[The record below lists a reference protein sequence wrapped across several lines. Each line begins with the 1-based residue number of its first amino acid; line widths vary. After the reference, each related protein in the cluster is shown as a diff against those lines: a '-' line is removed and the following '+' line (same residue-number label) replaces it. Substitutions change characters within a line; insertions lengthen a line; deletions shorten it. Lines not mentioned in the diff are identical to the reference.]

1 MSNEG
6 EMFPQTRWSQLARL
20 KEGDE
25 ITRSE
30 VLGMLYQLYRKPVLA
45 YLARRGFG
53 HEKAEDLVQD
63 FFLHSMQHGLFEK
76 AETAR
81 GRFRGLML
89 SALQHYAANAHRH
102 DQAQQRRPAGGFISA
117 DEVLEEGGS
126 AAVLGVD
133 SHTPE
138 DAFTLSWARML
149 LARVVEALEHEC
161 AATGKQAHF
170 SIFRRFMLLPI
181 LDGVP
186 APSQREMAEELGLT
200 EKEVANRLVTARR
213 AYQRLLRE
221 EIAQYATDSAEVD
234 DEVRDLFAALSRPS

>member
-1 MSNEG
+1 MSNDG

-20 KEGDE
+20 KDGDE
-25 ITRSE
+25 TTQSE
-30 VLGMLYQLYRKPVLA
+30 VLGTLYQLYRKPVLA

-76 AETAR
+76 AENSR

-102 DQAQQRRPAGGFISA
+102 DQAQHRRPAGGFISA
-117 DEVLEEGGS
+117 DQVLEEGGS

-133 SHTPE
+133 THIPE
-138 DAFTLSWARML
+138 DAFTQSWARML
-149 LARVVEALEHEC
+149 LARVVDALEREC

-170 SIFRRFMLLPI
+170 SIFRRFMRLPI
-181 LDGVP
+181 RDGVP

-221 EIAQYATDSAEVD
+221 EIAQYATDSTEVD
-234 DEVRDLFAALSRPS
+234 DEVRDLFAALSRPN

>member
-25 ITRSE
+25 TTKSE
-30 VLGMLYQLYRKPVLA
+30 VLGTFYQLYRKPVLA

-76 AETAR
+76 AENSR

-102 DQAQQRRPAGGFISA
+102 DQAQQRRPVGGFISA
-117 DEVLEEGGS
+117 DEVLAEGGS
-126 AAVLGVD
+126 TAVLGVD

-149 LARVVEALEHEC
+149 LARVVEALEREC
-161 AATGKQAHF
+161 GATGKQAHF

-234 DEVRDLFAALSRPS
+234 DEVRDLFTALSHTA